1 MKKAEG
7 VYFFSD
13 STNADIIAD
22 AISILYPSINFAYSD
37 KSIMIVA
44 NGKAEIDC
52 IINSVKDLERLH
64 TANFIAT
71 H

>member
-22 AISILYPSINFAYSD
+22 AISVLYPSISFAYSD

-52 IINSVKDLERLH
+52 IINSVKTLEQLH
-64 TANFIAT
+64 TDN
-71 H
+71 

>member
-7 VYFFSD
+7 VYFFNDSSD
-13 STNADIIAD
+13 VNSIINTIST
-22 AISILYPSINFAYSD
+22 LYPSVNFAYSK

-44 NGKAEIDC
+44 NEKAEIDR
-52 IINSVKDLERLH
+52 IIDSVKTLEQLH
-64 TANFIAT
+64 IENSISM